1 DRRLRQRQC
10 ESPRANHAALDISG
24 AAGFGVAGKVE
35 GSVNVEYDGQ
45 IVFASG
51 QITTIAASSELT
63 LVDKD
68 AVVADK
74 SNTTSNSALTG
85 LTTVDGDLL
94 LENGATVTTSAGL
107 TNSGSIYLDLY
118 TDDGGSSL
126 TVGGKLTNTGT
137 LAIGPSN
144 DTLTSA
150 TIVSAT
156 SITNFVSTT
165 FGTIDVYGNDSASL
179 PAPIPAALDISGA
192 AGFGVAGK
200 VEGNVN
206 VEYDG
211 QIVFASG
218 QITAIAAS
226 SELTLVDKDAV
237 VADKSNTTSNSA
249 LTGLTTVDGDLLLE
263 NGATVTTSA
272 GLTNSGSI

>member
-1 DRRLRQRQC
+1 MRRQDR
-10 ESPRANHAALDISG
+10 I
-24 AAGFGVAGKVE
+24 
-35 GSVNVEYDGQ
+35 
-45 IVFASG
+45 ASG
-51 QITTIAASSELT
+51 QITTIAAHSELT

-94 LENGATVTTSAGL
+94 LVNGATVTTSAGL

-126 TVGGKLTNTGT
+126 TVGGGLTNDGT

-150 TIVSAT
+150 TTVSAT

-165 FGTIDVYGNDSASL
+165 FGDRRLRQRQCESPRANPGC
-179 PAPIPAALDISGA
+179 
-192 AGFGVAGK
+192 AGHLRRGGFRRRRQGRRQRQRG
-200 VEGNVN
+200 
-206 VEYDG
+206 
-211 QIVFASG
+211 I
-218 QITAIAAS
+218 
-226 SELTLVDKDAV
+226 
-237 VADKSNTTSNSA
+237 
-249 LTGLTTVDGDLLLE
+249 
-263 NGATVTTSA
+263 
-272 GLTNSGSI
+272 